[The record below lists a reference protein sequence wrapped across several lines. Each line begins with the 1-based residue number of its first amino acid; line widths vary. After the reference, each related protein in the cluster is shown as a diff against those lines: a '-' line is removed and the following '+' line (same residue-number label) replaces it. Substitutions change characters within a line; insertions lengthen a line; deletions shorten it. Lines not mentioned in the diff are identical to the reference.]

1 MTSPVGMTKQTLP
14 VTMQARVTLEEDGYS
29 QVLRMTEL
37 SFEEQFAIQSQVYD
51 AFDELCSS
59 VPEARLFGQIFSQL
73 MSSIFAFRKAL
84 DVTLHTGRHGEICA
98 FGCPTKEGGEARS
111 EDDIRSWVWRRTLS
125 GFRIDAGQP
134 LVALECPPPVR
145 RFVEQCMTAS
155 LKARSFFLRMRRILR
170 ERIRNR
176 GATVRV
182 LVVGGPGKTWFLE
195 RYGVPNARCTF
206 MTPDTL
212 NSRFGIDT
220 HSTQQSVQLDHGSD
234 ADCVDHFVS
243 TLVAENAD
251 DIEQALAQILSSY
264 DAILTC
270 SEDEPLVRRV
280 LECFSTS
287 GKQAW
292 IFPEGAVVMNDAFWP
307 FYRMFHYSPKGVH
320 RLVFCEQERN
330 FWSREDR
337 TPSKVETIGYL
348 ADTTSATRFED
359 IMVRLWWQIHQRRN
373 PLASRRKPV
382 FVSFEVLEDA
392 GMTRLGLPSESEMLD
407 VMDSAIA
414 SLVES
419 GRYVIAKCRGDLV
432 AELAQNRYRHLP
444 VFVTS
449 NMPWQSLARLAGG
462 VIARESSLIFEA
474 QCLGLRAV
482 IWNPTHLKSRAEGFS
497 QEFPDSV
504 VVARTRTQLVD
515 ATTEMES
522 PQWGR
527 GVQKRTKADLRRR
540 LREWSSELDQS
551 A

>member
-1 MTSPVGMTKQTLP
+1 
-14 VTMQARVTLEEDGYS
+14 MQARVALEQDGYS
-29 QVLRMTEL
+29 QVLRLTEL
-37 SFEEQFAIQSQVYD
+37 SFEEQFAIQSQVD
-51 AFDELCSS
+51 NAFDELCSS
-59 VPEARLFGQIFSQL
+59 VPGARLFGQIFSQL
-73 MSSIFAFRKAL
+73 MSSIFAFSKAL
-84 DVTLHTGRHGEICA
+84 DVTLQTARHGEICA

-125 GFRIDAGQP
+125 GFRIDGVQP
-134 LVALECPPPVR
+134 LGALECPPPVR

-155 LKARSFFLRMRRILR
+155 LKARLLLLRMQRSLR

-176 GATVRV
+176 GATVRL
-182 LVVGGPGKTWFLE
+182 LVVGGPGKTWFFE
-195 RYGVPNARCTF
+195 RFGAPNARCTF

-212 NSRFGIDT
+212 NSRFGVVT
-220 HSTQQSVQLDHGSD
+220 HGTQQPVQLEHESD

-264 DAILTC
+264 DAILAC

-280 LECFSTS
+280 LECFSAK

-292 IFPEGAVVMNDAFWP
+292 IFPEGAVPMNDAYWP
-307 FYRMFHYSPKGVH
+307 FYRMFHYSPQGVH

-330 FWSREDR
+330 FWSQENR
-337 TPSKVETIGYL
+337 TPGKLETIGYL
-348 ADTTSATRFED
+348 ADTTAGTRFED
-359 IMVRLWWQIHQRRN
+359 TLVRLWWLVHQRTN
-373 PLASRRKPV
+373 PMASQKRPV
-382 FVSFEVLEDA
+382 FVSFEVLEDS

-432 AELAQNRYRHLP
+432 AGLAQNRYRHLP

-449 NMPWQSLARLAGG
+449 KMPWQSLARLAGG

-474 QCLGLRAV
+474 HYLGLRAV
-482 IWNPTHLKSRAEGFS
+482 IWNPTHLRGRAEGLS

-504 VVARTRTQLVD
+504 VIARTGTQLVD
-515 ATTEMES
+515 AITEMAN

-527 GVQKRTKADLRRR
+527 KVQKRTKADLRRR
-540 LREWSSELDQS
+540 LRKWSSELDQS

>member
-1 MTSPVGMTKQTLP
+1 MTSPVDMTKQTLP

-37 SFEEQFAIQSQVYD
+37 SFEEQFAIQSQVDD

-59 VPEARLFGQIFSQL
+59 VPEARLFGQVFSQL
-73 MSSIFAFRKAL
+73 MSSILAFRKAL
-84 DVTLHTGRHGEICA
+84 NLTLRTGCYGEICA

-134 LVALECPPPVR
+134 LGALECPPPVR

-155 LKARSFFLRMRRILR
+155 LKARFLFLRMRRILR

-182 LVVGGPGKTWFLE
+182 LVVGGPGKTWFFE

-212 NSRFGIDT
+212 NSRFGIAT

-292 IFPEGAVVMNDAFWP
+292 IFPEGAMVMNDAAWP
-307 FYRMFHYSPKGVH
+307 FYRMFHYSPQGVH

-359 IMVRLWWQIHQRRN
+359 IIVRLWWQIHQRRN

-382 FVSFEVLEDA
+382 FVAFEVLEDA

-407 VMDSAIA
+407 VMDSAIS

-432 AELAQNRYRHLP
+432 AGLARNRYRHLP

-449 NMPWQSLARLAGG
+449 KMPWQSLARLAGG

-474 QCLGLRAV
+474 QYLGLRAV
-482 IWNPTHLKSRAEGFS
+482 IWNPTHLKSRAEEFP

-515 ATTEMES
+515 ATTEMAS

-527 GVQKRTKADLRRR
+527 GVQKRTKADMRRR
-540 LREWSSELDQS
+540 LRKWSSELDQS

>member
-1 MTSPVGMTKQTLP
+1 MTSPVGMIKQTLP
-14 VTMQARVTLEEDGYS
+14 VTMQARVILEEDGYS

-37 SFEEQFAIQSQVYD
+37 NFEEQFAIQSHVD
-51 AFDELCSS
+51 DVFHELCAS
-59 VPEARLFGQIFSQL
+59 VPEARLFGQVFSQS
-73 MSSIFAFRKAL
+73 MSSILAFSKAL
-84 DVTLHTGRHGEICA
+84 NITLQTRRHGEISA

-125 GFRIDAGQP
+125 GFRIDEGQP
-134 LVALECPPPVR
+134 LGALECPLPVR
-145 RFVEQCMTAS
+145 RLLEQCITAS
-155 LKARSFFLRMRRILR
+155 QKARLLLLRMQRILR

-176 GATVRV
+176 GATVRL

-212 NSRFGIDT
+212 NSRFGIVT
-220 HSTQQSVQLDHGSD
+220 HGTQRPVQLDHGSD
-234 ADCVDHFVS
+234 ADCVKRFIS

-251 DIEQALAQILSSY
+251 NIEQALAQILASY

-292 IFPEGAVVMNDAFWP
+292 IFPEGAVVMNEAFWP
-307 FYRMFHYSPKGVH
+307 FYRMFHYSPQGVH
-320 RLVFCEQERN
+320 RLVFCERERN

-337 TPSKVETIGYL
+337 TPSKVETIGYF
-348 ADTTSATRFED
+348 ADTTSARRFED
-359 IMVRLWWQIHQRRN
+359 IMVRLWWRIHQRKN

-392 GMTRLGLPSESEMLD
+392 GMTRLGLPSESEMLE

-432 AELAQNRYRHLP
+432 AGLAQNRYRHLP

-449 NMPWQSLARLAGG
+449 KIRWQSLARLAGG

-482 IWNPTHLKSRAEGFS
+482 IWNPTHLKSRAEELS

-515 ATTEMES
+515 ATTEMAS

-527 GVQKRTKADLRRR
+527 GKQKRTKADLRRR
-540 LREWSSELDQS
+540 LRKWSSELDQS